1 MFNRSIGFYFLGKKY
16 LQNSN
21 ITIKVLKK
29 KSGVDKVFVMNLLTY
44 LVKSTKCTE
53 I

>member
-1 MFNRSIGFYFLGKKY
+1 MFNMSIGFYFLGKKY

-21 ITIKVLKK
+21 ITAKVLKK
-29 KSGVDKVFVMNLLTY
+29 KSDVDKVFAVNVLTY